1 MIYRV
6 TGDHQENN
14 ENNGR
19 LFSLASPLPWLIP
32 APRHGAELQWGAGQP
47 ECPALACHGQ
57 GSGTA
62 LQPAAPWAGGT
73 RSIPGFPLLCSRHT
87 HTAALNYSR
96 NKPTLPLRSNTEESF
111 NHILQVLGHKVFFV
125 HRTCWPKMI
134 FKVIIIHRWGVRF
147 VNVFMREKTTQRPSS
162 PIKWKLLS
170 SIFQT
175 KLFICKW
182 AEDFEIK
189 QIKKPKL

>member
-32 APRHGAELQWGAGQP
+32 VPRQGWAALRTGQAS
-47 ECPALACHGQ
+47 ECPALAFHGQ
-57 GSGTA
+57 WSGTGS
-62 LQPAAPWAGGT
+62 PARSSWAGGT
-73 RSIPGFPLLCSRHT
+73 RSIPRFPLLCSRHT
-87 HTAALNYSR
+87 HTATLNYSR
-96 NKPTLPLRSNTEESF
+96 NKPTLTLHSNTAERF
-111 NHILQVLGHKVFFV
+111 NHILQVLGHKVFFM
-125 HRTCWPKMI
+125 HRTYRPKMT

-162 PIKWKLLS
+162 PIKWKLFS
-170 SIFQT
+170 SIF
-175 KLFICKW
+175 
-182 AEDFEIK
+182 
-189 QIKKPKL
+189 